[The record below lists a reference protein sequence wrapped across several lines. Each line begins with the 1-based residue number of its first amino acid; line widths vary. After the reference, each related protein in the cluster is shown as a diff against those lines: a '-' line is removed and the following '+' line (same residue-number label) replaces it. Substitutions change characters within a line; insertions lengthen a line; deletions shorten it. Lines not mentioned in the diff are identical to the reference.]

1 MIMVKAVVLISV
13 EVGKEE
19 ETLETLRDIPE
30 IERAY
35 FVYGVYDIVAI
46 ISGKSLDDIRS
57 TVVNSI
63 RKMPSVRSTVTMV
76 VVKEVP
82 E

>member
-1 MIMVKAVVLISV
+1 MVKAVVLISV

-19 ETLETLRDIPE
+19 ETVESLKKIPE
-30 IERAY
+30 VEKAY
-35 FVYGVYDIVAI
+35 FVYGVYDIVAVVN
-46 ISGKSLDDIRS
+46 GKSLDDIRS

-76 VVKEVP
+76 VVKEV
-82 E
+82 